1 MISLPFPLIL
11 ASGSPRRKELL
22 TIFQIPFEILVSDV
36 DESFDDSVLPRELP
50 AMLSERKARAVQE
63 MKPGALILAADTVV
77 DLNGKILNKPT
88 DRLEAESM
96 LKDLSGQVH
105 AVHTSYC
112 ILSPETKIIRTD
124 TTMVHFRELSD
135 KEIHWYLNEGKPM
148 DKAGAYGIQEWIG
161 LIAVDKLDGS
171 YFTVMGLPTHLLW
184 KDLMA
189 LRKK

>member
-22 TIFQIPFEILVSDV
+22 TIFQIPFEILVSGA
-36 DESFDDSVLPRELP
+36 DESFDESVLPKELP
-50 AMLSERKARAVQE
+50 AMLSERKAAAVQE
-63 MKPGALILAADTVV
+63 IRPNSTILAADTVV
-77 DLNGKILNKPT
+77 DLNGKILNKPV
-88 DRLEAESM
+88 DRQEAESM
-96 LKDLSGQVH
+96 LKALSGQIH

-112 ILSPETKIIRTD
+112 LLTPEQKIIRTD
-124 TTMVHFRELSD
+124 TAKVHFRELSEQ
-135 KEIHWYLNEGKPM
+135 EIQWYLNEGKPM

-184 KDLMA
+184 QDLMA
-189 LRKK
+189 LAKK

>member
-1 MISLPFPLIL
+1 
-11 ASGSPRRKELL
+11 
-22 TIFQIPFEILVSDV
+22 
-36 DESFDDSVLPRELP
+36 
-50 AMLSERKARAVQE
+50 
-63 MKPGALILAADTVV
+63 
-77 DLNGKILNKPT
+77 
-88 DRLEAESM
+88 
-96 LKDLSGQVH
+96 
-105 AVHTSYC
+105 
-112 ILSPETKIIRTD
+112 
-124 TTMVHFRELSD
+124 MVHFRELSD

>member
-1 MISLPFPLIL
+1 MITLPYPFIL

-22 TIFQIPFEILVSDV
+22 SIFQIPFEILVSDA
-36 DESFDDSVLPRELP
+36 DESFDESVLPIELP

-63 MKPGALILAADTVV
+63 IRPDALILAADTVV

-88 DRLEAESM
+88 DRQEAESM
-96 LKDLSGQVH
+96 LKSLSGQIH
-105 AVHTSYC
+105 AVHTAYC
-112 ILSPETKIIRTD
+112 LVTPEQKIIRTD
-124 TTMVHFRELSD
+124 TAKVHFRALSD
-135 KEIHWYLNEGKPM
+135 QEIQWYLNEGKPM

-184 KDLMA
+184 QDLMA
-189 LRKK
+189 LAKK

>member
-1 MISLPFPLIL
+1 MITLPFPLIL

-22 TIFQIPFEILVSDV
+22 SIFQIPFEIIVSDV
-36 DESFDDSVLPRELP
+36 DESFDDSVLAIELP
-50 AMLSERKARAVQE
+50 AILSERKATEVQ
-63 MKPGALILAADTVV
+63 KLRPDALILAADTVV
-77 DLNGKILNKPT
+77 DLNGKILNKPI
-88 DRLEAESM
+88 DRQEAESM
-96 LKDLSGQVH
+96 LKDLSGQIH

-124 TTMVHFRELSD
+124 TALVHFRELSD
-135 KEIHWYLNEGKPM
+135 QEIQWYLNEGKPM

-184 KDLMA
+184 QDLIA

>member
-1 MISLPFPLIL
+1 MITLPHPFIL

-22 TIFQIPFEILVSDV
+22 NIFQIPFEILVSDA
-36 DESFDDSVLPRELP
+36 DESFDESVLPIELP

-63 MKPGALILAADTVV
+63 IRPDALILAADTVV
-77 DLNGKILNKPT
+77 DLHGKILNKPT
-88 DRLEAESM
+88 DRQEAESM
-96 LKDLSGQVH
+96 LKSLSGQIH

-112 ILSPETKIIRTD
+112 LVTPEQKIIRTD
-124 TTMVHFRELSD
+124 TAKVHFRTLSD
-135 KEIHWYLNEGKPM
+135 QEIQWYLNEGKPM

-184 KDLMA
+184 QDLMA
-189 LRKK
+189 LAKK

>member
-1 MISLPFPLIL
+1 MIKLPFPLIL

-22 TIFQIPFEILVSDV
+22 SIFQIPFDILVSDV
-36 DESFDDSVLPRELP
+36 DESFDDSFLPWELP
-50 AMLSERKARAVQE
+50 AMLSERKAKAVQKIRPDS
-63 MKPGALILAADTVV
+63 MILAADTVV
-77 DLNGKILNKPT
+77 DLKGKILNKPV
-88 DRLEAESM
+88 DRQEAESM
-96 LKDLSGQVH
+96 LKALSGEIH
-105 AVHTSYC
+105 SVHTSYC

-124 TTMVHFRELSD
+124 TAKVHFRELSHQ
-135 KEIHWYLNEGKPM
+135 EIQWYLDEGKPM

-184 KDLMA
+184 QDFMV